1 MLRTGVA
8 RGNRFACRACTKLRV
23 YKTEL
28 RRIAGEYEAEVAQ
41 TWMTAIAAPIQ
52 QTVNAFAA
60 FCGSTDVRE
69 DAQSHNWE
77 KALGALTALTE
88 KKAAAEAKAQVNA
101 EEAARTWKGGVRGVG
116 GI

>member
-1 MLRTGVA
+1 MGRYYHCDRMGET
-8 RGNRFACRACTKLRV
+8 CRACMVKRL
-23 YKTEL
+23 YKMEQ
-28 RRIAGEYEAEVAQ
+28 RHIAEKHEAEVAQ

-60 FCGSTDVRE
+60 FCDSTDVRE

-101 EEAARTWKGGVRGVG
+101 EEAARTWKGGVRGV
-116 GI
+116 